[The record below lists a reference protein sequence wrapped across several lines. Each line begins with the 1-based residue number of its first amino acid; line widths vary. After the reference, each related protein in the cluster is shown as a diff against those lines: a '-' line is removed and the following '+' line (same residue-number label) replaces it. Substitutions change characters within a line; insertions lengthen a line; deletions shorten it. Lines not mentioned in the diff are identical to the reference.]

1 MIIFFSEG
9 RLGNQLFQYAFLNT
23 IAKDD
28 EMIFSL
34 NMSELTQLFEIENKN
49 FKQITPNR
57 YITFFLR
64 FFVRGFLLKI
74 LAWLKIISFIRQDRN
89 SKSAFPSYQHMTS
102 RLLPITFVNTD
113 FFQSESFFSKNK
125 INIKL
130 KSKYLLKAKSFLTN
144 VPDGHNKIF
153 VHLRLG
159 DYKSLRFQDQLGI
172 DLPLSYYLSAIAIMK
187 SKFKNPFF
195 IFLSDDVDYITDRF
209 SEIPNMIISKKS
221 MAVDMCIMTLC
232 DGGICSNSSFSWW
245 GAYFMN
251 SKENTVMPKYW
262 YGWKQKIDSHVG
274 IQPKWATILEV

>member
-28 EMIFSL
+28 EIIFSL
-34 NMSELTQLFEIENKN
+34 NMSELTQFFDIENKN

-57 YITFFLR
+57 YLTFFLR

-74 LAWLKIISFIRQDRN
+74 LVWLKIISSIRQDRN
-89 SKSAFPSYQHMTS
+89 SKSAFPSYQYITS

-113 FFQSESFFSKNK
+113 FFQSESFFSHDKL
-125 INIKL
+125 NIKL
-130 KSKYLLKAKSFLTN
+130 KSKYLLKAKTFLTN

-153 VHLRLG
+153 VHVRLG
-159 DYKSLRFQDQLGI
+159 DYKSLKFQDQLGI
-172 DLPLSYYLSAIAIMK
+172 DLPLSYYLNAITIMK
-187 SKFKNPFF
+187 SKFKKPFF
-195 IFLSDDVDYITDRF
+195 IFLSDDVDYISDRF
-209 SEIPNMIISKKS
+209 SEIPNIIISKNS
-221 MAVDMCIMTLC
+221 LAVDMGIMTLC

-251 SKENTVMPKYW
+251 SKENTVMPRYW

-274 IQPKWATILEV
+274 IQPEWATILEV